1 MMGNNRNEKKL
12 VRMAKTKSSLLITC
26 ACLLSA
32 SVHAAWVIEPSANV
46 ETRYDDNMRSKSD
59 NEEGGILTR
68 LGVQARLRQISE
80 TTDIS
85 VMTGVELAKYSGV
98 DYFKED
104 SRESFFLEGRANR
117 QFQRYGLNL
126 RTSFNRQD
134 TLRYFRIIEPVTFVE
149 ALPEADSE
157 DYLPEELAV
166 EDDLITTVH
175 TDAGS
180 SQQLVQRN
188 RFSVQ
193 PSFSYSIDPRTSV
206 QLNYGFYDM
215 SYSDIP
221 RNSPLQESQSH
232 TVGVGIDRA
241 TSPRDWVSL
250 MVTRSRYE
258 PELNLDTDSTNVQ
271 ITWQRKLSERTS
283 LRLSAGAR
291 KTETDLF
298 DDTGATFSGRLNHRL
313 PSGSLFLRME
323 RGLEASGYGNEM
335 ESDRLSVGYR
345 QKLSDRVSWKIS
357 ARAFRAT
364 RISGVQRD
372 SGREFVQ
379 ISPSIQWAFSKNW
392 QVRVSYRYTRIDRE
406 WIQGLSYSN
415 SVSLSMEYVPS
426 RRP

>member
-1 MMGNNRNEKKL
+1 
-12 VRMAKTKSSLLITC
+12 
-26 ACLLSA
+26 
-32 SVHAAWVIEPSANV
+32 
-46 ETRYDDNMRSKSD
+46 MRSKPD

-215 SYSDIP
+215 SYSDVP
-221 RNSPLQESQSH
+221 PNSYLQDSQSH
-232 TVGVGIDRA
+232 IVGFGIQRA
-241 TSPRDWVSL
+241 TSPRNHVSL
-250 MVTRSRYE
+250 KLSRSRFE
-258 PELNLDTDSTNVQ
+258 PEFNLDSDSTNVQ
-271 ITWQRKLSERTS
+271 ISWQRRLSERTS
-283 LRLSAGAR
+283 LTLSAGAR
-291 KTETDLF
+291 KTETDIY
-298 DDTGATFSGRLNHRL
+298 DDTGGLFSGRLNHQL
-313 PSGSLFLRME
+313 PSGSMFFLME
-323 RGLEASGYGNEM
+323 RGLTGSGYGSEM
-335 ESDRLSVGYR
+335 ESDRLSIGYSN
-345 QKLSDRVSWKIS
+345 KLSDRVSWKIS